1 MAHLAK
7 YKQTSVGAMV
17 RHYDRR
23 LEATLERANI
33 DRSRT
38 HLNYEVGARIDI
50 EHEILSRKAEHNDNG
65 RAIRSDAVVLA
76 DWVIT
81 LPRDFPQERQRE
93 FFERCHE
100 FCEARY
106 ERAVVPQGYVHLDE
120 SQPHMH
126 QPIVT
131 FDTEKHRFQTKIVN
145 QYDLKT
151 FHKDLEK
158 HLERELGM
166 ERVGITLSQKES
178 MERLVQTRKLPLQ
191 DWQVAQDALRE
202 VKQETEQL
210 RQQMAQERQQHELQM
225 ERLAHEQ
232 NQAQQRLESLRQREG
247 DLGRSNERMRER
259 IGQFD
264 EVIERKRTLAAAIG
278 QPGGLRKVERSL
290 KEGERQERSRGESLG
305 RRTGELEREIE
316 FQRKVRDERIW
327 RLQEPTRGCLREAER
342 CREQAERVM
351 GRAGELESE
360 LGVVREQ
367 AERAEERA
375 ERLEE
380 QREQAELR
388 VERLRERLA
397 GAVERLREKVPVHR
411 LRERFGELCRACEL
425 SLRDMG
431 QDTVNRVR
439 EVFDKRPL
447 SVLEFADRSAKQERS
462 LGRSADL
469 HEAQQRA
476 GESFREQQQEHGR
489 SLDYEPSLEYHQD
502 HGLSM
507 GL

>member
-23 LEATLERANI
+23 LEATLERSNI

-247 DLGRSNERMRER
+247 DLGRANARMHER

-264 EVIERKRTLAAAIG
+264 EVIERKRPLAEAVER
-278 QPGGLRKVERSL
+278 PGGLRKVERSL
-290 KEGERQERSRGESLG
+290 KEGERQERSRGASLG
-305 RRTGELEREIE
+305 RRAGELKNEIE
-316 FQRKVRDERIW
+316 FQRKVVDERIW
-327 RLQEPTRGCLREAER
+327 QRKGPTRSLLRDAER
-342 CREQAERVM
+342 GREQRERVI
-351 GRAGELESE
+351 GRVGELEGE

-367 AERAEERA
+367 LRRAADRVFA
-375 ERLEE
+375 LELY
-380 QREQAELR
+380 REQAAQR
-388 VERLRERLA
+388 VEGLQERLA
-397 GAVERLREKVPVHR
+397 GAVEQLREKVPVHR
-411 LRERFGELCRACEL
+411 LHERFNELVRTHKL

-431 QDTVNRVR
+431 RDTVNRVR
-439 EVFDKRPL
+439 EVFDRHQLTPR
-447 SVLEFADRSAKQERS
+447 EFSDKVEKQEQRMS
-462 LGRSADL
+462 RGGDL
-469 HEAQQRA
+469 HDAVNRA
-476 GESFREQQQEHGR
+476 NDAYREQQQEHGR
-489 SLDYEPSLEYHQD
+489 SLDYEPPLEHHQD